1 MTLLFC
7 SNWPLSKATL
17 CNWPV
22 VFQFTEKR
30 TSVLFTPGVIT
41 NIMFCYMKYRALN
54 NYSAVMIFVTE
65 GKHETQQKQTK
76 LKSVMKASCLA
87 SFLALRDSSRAV
99 LASFLALRNSSRA
112 VLASF
117 LALRDSSRA
126 VLASFLALR
135 DSWRFRVWSKLDKPS
150 GLLVVIP
157 GVAKTARIR

>member
-76 LKSVMKASCLA
+76 LKSAMKASACLA
-87 SFLALRDSSRAV
+87 SI
-99 LASFLALRNSSRA
+99 
-112 VLASF
+112 
-117 LALRDSSRA
+117 
-126 VLASFLALR
+126 LALR

-150 GLLVVIP
+150 GLPGVIP
-157 GVAKTARIR
+157 GVAKTARLIPLNKMKL